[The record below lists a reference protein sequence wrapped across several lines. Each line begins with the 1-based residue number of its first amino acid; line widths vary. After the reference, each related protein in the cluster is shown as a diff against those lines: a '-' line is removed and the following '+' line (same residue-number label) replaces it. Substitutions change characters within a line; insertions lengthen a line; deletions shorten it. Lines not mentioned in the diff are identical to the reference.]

1 MSRSGTYSR
10 LMSIRRARA
19 VQLVLT
25 VFATVAI
32 TRITDQRSMQQQR
45 GLPADHTFGGLKLHS
60 GKFQSSMAVSPVEA
74 ALLAEQR
81 FAGMEGSTQAEN
93 FAQQEGSPLPAF
105 NFSACLEQPSAP
117 PAELLMSTEMFLGSK
132 TTRLK
137 PEVHFMSQQ
146 RPRQNDIT
154 IVVTFDVG
162 RLYMLEG
169 LCLTWGGPVSAA
181 VYQSVVGASR
191 DIANQEGLRDATYR
205 VTDLHARLSEQRT
218 CMLDLML
225 FSEALA
231 ENDPNIKDL
240 FPVNAL
246 RNRAMLM
253 VMTTLVLVLDGDLLP
268 QANMRAKL
276 APGTPRGDALL
287 NGAAARE
294 YHVLPAF
301 DTKST
306 QLAYVIAR
314 GNKAAAVA
322 AYEKGVITRFG
333 SKGSRFPQGCT
344 DYERWKT
351 VTEQYPVVYCN
362 RYEPWG
368 IVARAHSPWFDGR
381 FRGYGRNKIMYA
393 AALNA
398 SRFEFVIDP
407 DSFVIHRPH
416 PRSTAQRAFDHETD
430 HRVRDHIMSM
440 WAQQAADGNFSP
452 VVDDVVLRCKQ
463 ELPWWK
469 GIAMHVGRSDAS

>member
-1 MSRSGTYSR
+1 
-10 LMSIRRARA
+10 MSIRRARA

-25 VFATVAI
+25 VLATFVI
-32 TRITDQRSMQQQR
+32 TRITDNHSMQQQQS
-45 GLPADHTFGGLKLHS
+45 LPADHQSGDLKLYS
-60 GKFQSSMAVSPVEA
+60 GKLQSSIAVSAAEA
-74 ALLAEQR
+74 TLLAEQR
-81 FAGMEGSTQAEN
+81 STGMKGSTQAETSVH
-93 FAQQEGSPLPAF
+93 QEGPALPAF
-105 NFSACLEQPSAP
+105 NLSACLELPSAP
-117 PAELLMSTEMFLGSK
+117 PAELLMSTEMFLSSK
-132 TTRLK
+132 ATRLK
-137 PEVHFMSQQ
+137 PEVHFLSQR
-146 RPRQNDIT
+146 RPRQDDIT

-169 LCLTWGGPVSAA
+169 LCLAWGGPISAA
-181 VYQSVVGASR
+181 VYQSGVGALG

-205 VTDLHARLSEQRT
+205 IIDLHTRVSEQRT
-218 CMLDLML
+218 CMLDVML

-253 VMTTLVLVLDGDLLP
+253 ATTTLVLVLDGDLLP
-268 QANMRAKL
+268 QANMRASL

-314 GNKAAAVA
+314 GNKAAVVA
-322 AYEKGVITRFG
+322 AYEKGTIVRFG
-333 SKGSRFPQGCT
+333 SKGSPFPQGCT

-351 VTEQYPVVYCN
+351 VTAQYPVVYCN

-368 IVARAHSPWFDGR
+368 IVAREHSPWFDGR

-416 PRSTAQRAFDHETD
+416 PRSTAQRVFDHETD

-440 WAQQAADGNFSP
+440 WAQQAEDGSFSP